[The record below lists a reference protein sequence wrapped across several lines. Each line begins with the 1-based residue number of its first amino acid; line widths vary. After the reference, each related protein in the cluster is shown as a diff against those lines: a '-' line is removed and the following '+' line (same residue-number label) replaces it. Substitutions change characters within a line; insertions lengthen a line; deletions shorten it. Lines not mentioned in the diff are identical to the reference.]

1 MLKWVYEFDQEKLL
15 ALQTEEYKITP
26 ADVLILHSI
35 VNSVCSVKMQTIFE
49 NGKMYVW
56 IDHKHL
62 LESLPILNI
71 SDKRLYSILKKFR
84 DMGLIET
91 KTVSN
96 HKLKGSKSF
105 IALSNILL
113 DCVSEKVKSAHDGR
127 VDQCLKMSSENRA
140 ILKNEHSSNTQ
151 YNSNNKELSKDNSN
165 ISKNQVNTTNSFLRS
180 AGKKKSKK
188 FTYQDCIASINSFTD
203 DIKLRQALI
212 DYFNYRLSI
221 MKDKPMRM
229 IQWKSMLVTL
239 TDAHEKSS
247 EGITMS
253 DIVRRALEKGYTT
266 FYPINYSG
274 YNNSGINSESGSRH
288 VPRMTEE
295 DYAEEERRLAELEA
309 KGVQVRF

>member
-26 ADVLILHSI
+26 ADVLILHSV

-56 IDHKHL
+56 IDHTHL

-71 SDKRLYSILKKFR
+71 SAKRLYSILKKFR

-105 IALSNILL
+105 IALSDSLL
-113 DCVSEKVKSAHDGR
+113 DCVSEKVKTAHDSR
-127 VDQCLKMSSENRA
+127 VNQCLKMSSESRA

-165 ISKNQVNTTNSFLRS
+165 ISKNQISNTNSFLRS

-188 FTYQDCIASINSFTD
+188 FTYQDCVASINSFTD

-212 DYFNYRLSI
+212 DYLNYRLSI

-247 EGITMS
+247 DGVTMS
-253 DIVRRALEKGYTT
+253 DIVRRALERGYTT

-274 YNNSGINSESGSRH
+274 YNNSGIKSESGSRH
-288 VPRMTEE
+288 VPRMTAQ
-295 DYAEEERRLAELEA
+295 DYADEERRLAELEA

>member
-105 IALSNILL
+105 IALSDILL
-113 DCVSEKVKSAHDGR
+113 DCVSEKVKSAYDGR

-165 ISKNQVNTTNSFLRS
+165 ISKPKISNTNSFLRS

-188 FTYQDCIASINSFTD
+188 FTYQDCIVSINSFTD

-212 DYFNYRLSI
+212 DYLNYRLSI

-239 TDAHEKSS
+239 TDAYEKSS
-247 EGITMS
+247 DGVTMS

-266 FYPINYSG
+266 FYPINYSA
-274 YNNSGINSESGSRH
+274 YNNHGIKSESGARH

-295 DYAEEERRLAELEA
+295 DYAEEEQRLAELEA